1 MSRFLILT
9 LCCLATSLRVG
20 AANAELEGQATEMVL
35 EKLND
40 KGHYNPAVRPSVDG
54 GATEVKV
61 QMYIREIDVD
71 DENMKADFDLTF
83 RMVWND
89 PRLTYDAPGVS
100 YVNILTPHLAWLPD
114 AFFKNAIT
122 TQLESV
128 YPESYLRVFPDGR
141 LIYST
146 RLSLKQ
152 NCPMNFARFP
162 HDTQECKI
170 QVASY
175 GYTAAEVTFIFDEE
189 VQIGKNLHVEK
200 FHMENL
206 GDNMFS
212 YCNTKTATGEYSCVQ
227 IGINLRRAFATYL
240 LDWYLPVIF
249 LVIVAY
255 FSFLIPGDQFLAR
268 LLLTLIPLISLAS
281 FSYSFRQS
289 LALVPYAR
297 ALDIFTGIS
306 LTVLFATLVHV
317 IVCYVKGGQQKG
329 DAAAEEAR
337 SGSDE
342 ETAKELSEEPSAFR
356 RTMNKVMKRAE
367 FLSRCVLVGFYVFF
381 LFVYFAAY
389 CGTG

>member
-1 MSRFLILT
+1 MWKLPAVT
-9 LCCLATSLRVG
+9 LFVLATSLSVG
-20 AANAELEGQATEMVL
+20 AEAPEGQATQIVL
-35 EKLND
+35 EKLRD
-40 KGHYNPAVRPSVDG
+40 KENYNSAVRPSPHGDP
-54 GATEVKV
+54 TEVKV

-71 DENMKADFDLTF
+71 DANMKADFDLTF

-89 PRLTYDAPGVS
+89 PRLTYDGAGVS

-114 AFFKNAIT
+114 AFFKYAIT

-128 YPESYLRVFPDGR
+128 YPESYLRVYPNGR

-162 HDTQECKI
+162 HDTQDCKI

-175 GYTAAEVTFIFDEE
+175 GYTASEVFFTFDEE
-189 VQIGKNLHVEK
+189 VQIGKDLHVEK
-200 FHMENL
+200 FHMENIKE
-206 GDNMFS
+206 NMFS

-227 IGINLRRAFATYL
+227 IAISIRRAFGTYL
-240 LDWYLPVIF
+240 LEWYLPVIF

-289 LALVPYAR
+289 LALVPYVR

-306 LTVLFATLVHV
+306 LIVIFATLVYV
-317 IVCYVKGGQQKG
+317 IACYIKGGQKCNV
-329 DAAAEEAR
+329 AADEARAPDEEAP
-337 SGSDE
+337 
-342 ETAKELSEEPSAFR
+342 KELSDEPSALR
-356 RTMNKVMKRAE
+356 RAINKLTKRAE
-367 FLSRCVLVGFYVFF
+367 FLSRCILVGFYVFF

>member
-1 MSRFLILT
+1 MWRLLVVT
-9 LCCLATSLRVG
+9 LFVLGTALSAG
-20 AANAELEGQATEMVL
+20 AANGAPEGQATEMVL
-35 EKLND
+35 EMLRDQEN
-40 KGHYNPAVRPSVDG
+40 YNSAVRPSVNG

-71 DENMKADFDLTF
+71 DTNMKAEFDLTF

-128 YPESYLRVFPDGR
+128 YPESYLRVYPNGR

-162 HDTQECKI
+162 HDTQDCKI

-175 GYTAAEVTFIFDEE
+175 GYTADEVFFIFDEE
-189 VQIGKNLHVEK
+189 VQIGKDLHVEK
-200 FHMENL
+200 FHMENI

-212 YCNTKTATGEYSCVQ
+212 YCTTKTATGEYSCVQ
-227 IGINLRRAFATYL
+227 ITISIRRAFGTYL
-240 LDWYLPVIF
+240 LEWYLPVIF
-249 LVIVAY
+249 LVFVAY
-255 FSFLIPGDQFLAR
+255 FAFLIPGDQFLAR

-306 LTVLFATLVHV
+306 LIVIFATLVHV
-317 IVCYVKGGQQKG
+317 IMCYIKGGQKCNV
-329 DAAAEEAR
+329 AADEAQR
-337 SGSDE
+337 GGSDE
-342 ETAKELSEEPSAFR
+342 EAPKELSEEPSAFR
-356 RTMNKVMKRAE
+356 RAMNKVMKRAE
-367 FLSRCVLVGFYVFF
+367 FLSRCILVGFYVFF